1 MFEGYDQSKFASETS
16 SSSARFGTEAPGE
29 MGRVTRTKECDGTQ
43 NLRQRWIIFGE
54 FVVSLSLT
62 QISGMELTI
71 DFMAHPTRFER
82 VTFAFGVLRL
92 AACQHRRAPDLD
104 YLGARQLVTDP

>member
-1 MFEGYDQSKFASETS
+1 MLEGYDQSKFASETS

-29 MGRVTRTKECDGTQ
+29 MGRVTRTKECDGAQ

-71 DFMAHPTRFER
+71 
-82 VTFAFGVLRL
+82 
-92 AACQHRRAPDLD
+92 
-104 YLGARQLVTDP
+104 

>member
-1 MFEGYDQSKFASETS
+1 MRLRWDGII
-16 SSSARFGTEAPGE
+16 ARLSYRFNFLAI
-29 MGRVTRTKECDGTQ
+29 R
-43 NLRQRWIIFGE
+43 
-54 FVVSLSLT
+54 VSLSLT

-71 DFMAHPTRFER
+71 DFIAHPTRFER
-82 VTFAFGVLRL
+82 VTFAFEVLRL